1 MKQTLCCCH
10 YRICIHGGLFQ
21 DSAHGG
27 GQMSIFKILGSNLV
41 LKEWSSP
48 SIPRQTGGGGRFGV
62 GGGQSPHLPSLK

>member
-41 LKEWSSP
+41 LKE
-48 SIPRQTGGGGRFGV
+48 
-62 GGGQSPHLPSLK
+62 